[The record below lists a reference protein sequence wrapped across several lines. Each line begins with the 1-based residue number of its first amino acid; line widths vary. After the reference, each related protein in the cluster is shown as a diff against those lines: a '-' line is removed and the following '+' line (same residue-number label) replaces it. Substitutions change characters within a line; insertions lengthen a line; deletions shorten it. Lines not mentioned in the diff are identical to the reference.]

1 MRFILSL
8 CAFVLFHSCTN
19 KVEDIYALHYSEA
32 PPEELATGVD
42 VLYSDSSILQVR
54 ITGPV
59 MKRIQDNGQ
68 VKEEFPEGMQVEF
81 YDKNGIVESWLDAK
95 YGVRN
100 PLDNEVVV
108 RDSVVMKNTRGEL
121 LRTSEL
127 KWNEKDGNVYTNK
140 YIQYS
145 SPDEIIKGFGFRAD
159 ANFTRFEI
167 NAVTGRIK
175 LGDIEAD
182 FQ

>member
-1 MRFILSL
+1 MRVVIILSCFILL
-8 CAFVLFHSCTN
+8 NSCTN
-19 KVEDIYALHYSEA
+19 KVEDIYALHFSEA

-59 MKRIQDNGQ
+59 MKRIQENGQ
-68 VKEEFPEGMQVEF
+68 VKEEFPDGMHVEF
-81 YDKNGIVESWLDAK
+81 YDNNGIVESWLDAK

-100 PLDNEVVV
+100 PLENEVVV
-108 RDSVVMKNTRGEL
+108 RDSVVMKNTRGEI

-127 KWNEKDGNVYTNK
+127 RWNEKDGNVYTNK
-140 YIQYS
+140 YMQYS
-145 SPDEIIKGFGFRAD
+145 SPDEIIKGFGFKAD

-175 LGDIEAD
+175 LGDIEED
-182 FQ
+182 FE

>member
-1 MRFILSL
+1 MRYL
-8 CAFVLFHSCTN
+8 CGMCVLFLINSCTN
-19 KVEDIYALHYSEA
+19 KVEDIYSLYFSEA
-32 PPEELATGVD
+32 PPGELATGVD

-59 MKRIQDNGQ
+59 MKRSTEGGQ

-100 PLDNEVVV
+100 PQDNEVVV
-108 RDSVVMKNTRGEL
+108 RDSVVMKNTRGEI

-127 KWNEKDGNVYTNK
+127 KWNERDGNVYTNK

-175 LGDIEAD
+175 LGDIESD
-182 FQ
+182 FE